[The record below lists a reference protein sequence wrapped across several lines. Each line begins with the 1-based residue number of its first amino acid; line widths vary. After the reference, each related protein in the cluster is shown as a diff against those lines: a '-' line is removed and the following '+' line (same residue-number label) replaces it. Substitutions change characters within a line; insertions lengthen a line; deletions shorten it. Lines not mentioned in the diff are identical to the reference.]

1 MCFVVRRLLLICLR
15 KIFLS
20 VSDVLSRI
28 GFELGWVYWDR
39 IFPANCQQDYLC
51 LTGARSDFVNQVR
64 WRWLGDKEMLRD
76 YNQLI
81 MTLRYFTIGLR
92 TGSFGGWGR
101 GQIDIII
108 TNKLCSN
115 NYHNKCHLWGVW
127 LSYCQSLWPVVT
139 AQTAN
144 HMLMP
149 SWYLMRLSQPV
160 SGLLLA

>member
-1 MCFVVRRLLLICLR
+1 MFCCEKVVIDFFASV
-15 KIFLS
+15 FLS
-20 VSDVLSRI
+20 VSDVLSSI
-28 GFELGWVYWDR
+28 GLELGWVYWNR

-51 LTGARSDFVNQVR
+51 LTGTRSDSVNQVR
-64 WRWLGDKEMLRD
+64 WCWLGDKEMLPD

-81 MTLRYFTIGLR
+81 MTLKYFTIGLR
-92 TGSFGGWGR
+92 SRSFGGRGR
-101 GQIDIII
+101 GPIDIII